1 MNCRLTGFFKVMGC
15 IAALLTFSTESAMAN
30 SLLLLSPAQLAGNWT
45 FYPQDDVDQACT
57 VRLIAENRAFSPEV
71 KCLQAWLGEVPK
83 SWSPTPDG
91 IYLMGPDGTAL
102 VHMNRIEPGRYEAQ
116 LKSKA
121 VLVMVREQP

>member
-1 MNCRLTGFFKVMGC
+1 
-15 IAALLTFSTESAMAN
+15 MAS
-30 SLLLLSPAQLAGNWT
+30 SLLLLSPEQLAGSWT
-45 FYPQDDVDQACT
+45 FYSQDDAKDRCT
-57 VRLIAENRAFSPEV
+57 VQLVAEYKTFNSAV

>member
-15 IAALLTFSTESAMAN
+15 LAALLTFSTESAMAN

-57 VRLIAENRAFSPEV
+57 VQLIAENRTFGPEV
-71 KCLQAWLGEVPK
+71 ECLQTWLGEVPR

-91 IYLMGPDGTAL
+91 LFLMGEDGTDI
-102 VHMNRIEPGRYEAQ
+102 VHMNRIDPGHYEVQ
-116 LKSKA
+116 LGA
-121 VLVMVREQP
+121 RRILVMVRANH